1 MPQRMWALD
10 LRGAGPAPVP
20 SLLSRHRPGDAGT
33 LRCFASGPPSRKVSV
48 HGEVRTG
55 MILLSLSRLVLAAA
69 FVVAASAKLS
79 DRTGL
84 RRSMAAFGVPAPAV
98 VPLGWGLMAGEL
110 AAAALLCSPAVIVG
124 AFGVIALLAVFSV
137 FVVVN
142 VLRGRTPDC
151 HCFGRLS
158 NKPVG
163 WSAVARNAFLVTV
176 AGYVAANGR
185 EQLAFTVLAAVT
197 ACLWTVLGR
206 RSEPVARLGVPAPD
220 FLLADETGTTWALE
234 SVLARRTPVLL
245 VFSHP
250 ACGAC
255 RLLLPDIARWQSEF
269 RHRLHVIVVSGGPRS
284 DSIPQTAVPGLGT
297 VLADES
303 GAVARAYGV
312 QATPSAVLVDRHGR
326 IAAVTAR
333 GAGEIADLVARQ
345 ASGSG
350 DRERPWSGRRSLL
363 AAAAAGIL
371 PLVAAACG
379 AGASAPRRPKA
390 LHIDGA
396 YLCDQRYALCTDA
409 ACVPD
414 ASDPGIVICDCVVK
428 TGYAIGFKSCPDRAP
443 IGSTLYSNF
452 STQLVTTH
460 TRVLS
465 CPATAPW
472 ANCLD
477 VVCTVD
483 SRDPAKARCQ
493 CLLVQ
498 TGPSVTFGGACDAST
513 CSSVIWSAATASL
526 PGSIQ
531 LEKGMKQLGLPLT
544 LPEPCPG
551 K

>member
-1 MPQRMWALD
+1 
-10 LRGAGPAPVP
+10 V
-20 SLLSRHRPGDAGT
+20 
-33 LRCFASGPPSRKVSV
+33 
-48 HGEVRTG
+48 
-55 MILLSLSRLVLAAA
+55 ILLLLSRLVLAGV
-69 FVVAASAKLS
+69 FVVAAAAKLS
-79 DRTGL
+79 DRFGL
-84 RRSMAAFGVPAPAV
+84 RRSMADFGVPALLV
-98 VPLGWGLMAGEL
+98 VPLGWGLVAGEL
-110 AAAALLCSPAVIVG
+110 AVAALLCSPAVTVG
-124 AFGVIALLAVFSV
+124 AFGATALLAVFSV
-137 FVVVN
+137 LVAVT
-142 VLRGRTPDC
+142 VLRGRTLDC

-158 NKPVG
+158 NKPVR
-163 WSAVARNAFLVTV
+163 WSTVARNALLVTV
-176 AGYVAANGR
+176 AGYVASGGR
-185 EQLAFTVLAAVT
+185 EPLAFAVLAAVA
-197 ACLWTVLGR
+197 ACLWAGLGR
-206 RSEPVARLGVPAPD
+206 RRAPVARPGVPAPD
-220 FLLADETGTTWALE
+220 FSLADETRTMWALA
-234 SVLARRTPVLL
+234 SVLARGTPALL

-255 RLLLPDIARWQSEF
+255 RLLLPDIARWQSELQD
-269 RHRLHVIVVSGGPRS
+269 RLHVIVVSGGPRP
-284 DSIPQTAVPGLGT
+284 DSIPGSTAPGPGT

-345 ASGSG
+345 AGRSG
-350 DRERPWSGRRSLL
+350 DRGHPWLGRRSLL
-363 AAAAAGIL
+363 GVAAAGIL

-379 AGASAPRRPKA
+379 STASARRRPKA

-414 ASDPGIVICDCVVK
+414 ATDPGIVICDCVVK
-428 TGYAIGFKSCPDRAP
+428 TGYAIGFKSCQDRAP
-443 IGSTLYSNF
+443 TGSTLYSNF
-452 STQLVTTH
+452 STQLVTGR

-465 CPATAPW
+465 CPAGAPW

-477 VVCTVD
+477 VVCTAD
-483 SRDPAKARCQ
+483 PRNPAKARCQ

-498 TGPSVTFGGACDAST
+498 TGPSVTFGGGCDART

-544 LPEPCPG
+544 LPKSCPH